1 MAEYLDGGRI
11 QGTTFGGATFY
22 SDLAQYSTQTAADTA
37 YPSTSTGNARV
48 NIEGN
53 VIDFKNQRNAS
64 DVSIYKTVGTSNI
77 GSTWTLDFDFHLT
90 TKITTGFSQDMFI
103 TLSSSSAGSNTT
115 RDAVGIGL
123 STVVDDMFCV
133 MCDGTTYSNG
143 VNDREGSFGWTNG
156 TTYYARVIKDGDT
169 VTANFYSNSSRTAI
183 LKTST
188 IGGANSLANLQYF
201 QIANREENSN
211 KSGTVDITT
220 ISKIAL
226 YNGTTSPPSI
236 DEKVSLS
243 KVPIGTRYEEIDTR
257 KIFLKGTHGWKE
269 RNETTYDT
277 MVSFRGCFC
286 GGQNSTD
293 TIDYITIETT
303 GDATDFG
310 DLTGNTGAAAGCDN
324 NSRGIIGHGS
334 NNIMDY
340 ITIGTAGNATD
351 FGDRNNTGDEI
362 GACSDQTTRGIFF
375 GGTAGSRESIDYI
388 TIATA
393 GNATDFGDMTDGRS
407 APAGLGDT
415 TRGCMGGGSTGS
427 IVNIIDY
434 ITIATT
440 GNATDFGD
448 LTQARRH
455 LAATASETRGVFA
468 GGHATYNNIDYITIQ
483 TAGNA
488 TDFGDLVNGRYGIA
502 GVSNYAR
509 GVFGSSNVSGT
520 SNQMDYITIATV
532 GNATDFGD
540 LTVARSNAGG
550 VSGN

>member
-1 MAEYLDGGRI
+1 MVWINNKYETLGSTSDTMDATSMTAS
-11 QGTTFGGATFY
+11 QFGVFLNHAIPD
-22 SDLAQYSTQTAADTA
+22 SNSTQTRYTVNGVSSGSKYASRQSKIGMTDVLAVSQDEVIYDSGGETDDKFSVTYA
-37 YPSTSTGNARV
+37 CDIAGEEKLFIGFGISRKEAGGGNAPTRSEVVWKYVTTSARV
-48 NIEGN
+48 TS
-53 VIDFKNQRNAS
+53 VRDDTSAQ
-64 DVSIYKTVGTSNI
+64 TGTY
-77 GSTWTLDFDFHLT
+77 
-90 TKITTGFSQDMFI
+90 
-103 TLSSSSAGSNTT
+103 AVGSN
-115 RDAVGIGL
+115 L
-123 STVVDDMFCV
+123 SCLSDT
-133 MCDGTTYSNG
+133 G
-143 VNDREGSFGWTNG
+143 VSQVDRETLTN
-156 TTYYARVIKDGDT
+156 VP
-169 VTANFYSNSSRTAI
+169 
-183 LKTST
+183 
-188 IGGANSLANLQYF
+188 
-201 QIANREENSN
+201 
-211 KSGTVDITT
+211 SGT
-220 ISKIAL
+220 
-226 YNGTTSPPSI
+226 
-236 DEKVSLS
+236 
-243 KVPIGTRYEEIDTR
+243 RFEETDTR
-257 KIFLKGTHGWKE
+257 KMYRKATHGWKE
-269 RNETTYDT
+269 RDVTTYASMD
-277 MVSFRGCFC
+277 SFRGCFC

-324 NSRGIIGHGS
+324 NSRGVIGHGS
-334 NNIMDY
+334 NNVMDY
-340 ITIGTAGNATD
+340 ITIATTGNATD

-375 GGTAGSRESIDYI
+375 GGTAGSRESIDYV
-388 TIATA
+388 TIASV

-455 LAATASETRGVFA
+455 LAGTADETRGVFA
-468 GGHATYNNIDYITIQ
+468 GGHASYNNIDYITIQ
-483 TAGNA
+483 TTGNA

-509 GVFGSSNVSGT
+509 GVFGSSNISGV
-520 SNQMDYITIATV
+520 SNQMDYITIATT